1 MQFLTSLFGE
11 TGNAVITTALALGI
25 VLVLIVLGLW
35 VLKVTMKSTSTLGRG
50 RARRLTVVDQLQ
62 VDPRRQLLIVR
73 RDDVEHLILT
83 GGPQDLVVETGIEV
97 QRPAAPARRPGVVPE
112 TVDTPTTPVPPRSQ
126 MEKLKEMARPDGLR
140 RSRSLR
146 HTGLLRPISTME
158 PAIVPVPPMAGDN
171 SGRYEQDSA
180 TRPRSIDD
188 KGRTG
193 LGSGLGATPG
203 ASRDTI
209 S

>member
-11 TGNAVITTALALGI
+11 NGNTVITTVLALGI
-25 VLVLIVLGLW
+25 VLVLVVLGLW

-50 RARRLTVVDQLQ
+50 RARRLTIVDQLQ
-62 VDPRRQLLIVR
+62 VDARRQLLIVR

-97 QRPAAPARRPGVVPE
+97 QRPAALARRPGMMPE
-112 TVDTPTTPVPPRSQ
+112 AIDTPAAPPRSQ

-171 SGRYEQDSA
+171 SGRNEQDSA

-193 LGSGLGATPG
+193 LGTGLGATPG
-203 ASRDTI
+203 ASRDSI